1 MSETGESS
9 GPKADDPVPCLPI
22 DYSPPPPRQLS
33 TRFGFTVFC
42 LALFS
47 LAFMG
52 TSLLMYFHFFAFHQR
67 QIQIM
72 IARASIALGG
82 ISAVL
87 SPIALFFR
95 RGIYEIC
102 AMIGAFLYWLVFI
115 LLLHA

>member
-1 MSETGESS
+1 
-9 GPKADDPVPCLPI
+9 
-22 DYSPPPPRQLS
+22 
-33 TRFGFTVFC
+33 
-42 LALFS
+42 
-47 LAFMG
+47 MG

>member
-22 DYSPPPPRQLS
+22 DYRPPPPPQPS
-33 TRFGFTVFC
+33 IRFGFTVFC
-42 LALFS
+42 LAVFS

-52 TSLLMYFHFFAFHQR
+52 TSVLMYYHLLGFNQR
-67 QIQIM
+67 GIQLL
-72 IARASIALGG
+72 IARASILLGG